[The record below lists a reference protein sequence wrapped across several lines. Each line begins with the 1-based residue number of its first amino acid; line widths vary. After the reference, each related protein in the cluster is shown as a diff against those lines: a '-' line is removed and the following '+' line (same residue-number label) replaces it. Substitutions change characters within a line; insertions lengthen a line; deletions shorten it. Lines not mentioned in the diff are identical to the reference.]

1 MKEKFLDILR
11 ISTYYPRK
19 LFDYLLYSFYLK
31 RNNNWDQ
38 LNSLRD
44 RPVLVVG
51 NGPSLNK
58 TPLDKIDKSMVSIG
72 MNKIN
77 LIYEKSSWR
86 PDIIACVNGLVIRQN
101 KDYFN
106 KTNKILIVPI
116 KAFYLGI
123 KPRKNVLFVRLKDE
137 EVMNVELDKGISTGC
152 TVTFTALQIAAYL
165 NPKSV
170 NIVGV
175 DHSFVVNKGTN
186 YEIKKFEGD
195 DVNHFSKDYFKNQYW
210 GVPDLDG
217 SEKLYSISR
226 AYFESKNI
234 PISDYTVDG
243 KLTIFKK
250 GNIIDL
256 LDKKTSTDQNFQA
269 QNKIKV

>member
-1 MKEKFLDILR
+1 MKEKILDLIR

-19 LFDYLLYSFYLK
+19 ILDFFLYYLYLK
-31 RNNNWDQ
+31 QKNNWDI
-38 LNSLRD
+38 LSPFFNK
-44 RPVLVVG
+44 PILVVG

-58 TPLDKIDKSMVSIG
+58 TPLDKLYDSFVSIG

-86 PDIIACVNGLVIRQN
+86 PQIITCVNGLVIKQN
-101 KDYFN
+101 KEYFN
-106 KTNKILIVPI
+106 TTERILIVPV
-116 KAFYLGI
+116 KALYLGI
-123 KPRKNVLFVRLKDE
+123 KPRKNVLFVQLKDKE
-137 EVMNVELDKGISTGC
+137 IMRSNIKKGVSTGC

-175 DHSFVVNKGTN
+175 DHSFVVKRGTN

-210 GVPDLDG
+210 GVPDLHG
-217 SEKLYSISR
+217 SEKLYLL
-226 AYFESKNI
+226 SKNHFDQRNI
-234 PISDYTVDG
+234 PVCDYTIDG
-243 KLTIFKK
+243 KLEIFRK
-250 GNIIDL
+250 GKIEQLISDDII
-256 LDKKTSTDQNFQA
+256 
-269 QNKIKV
+269 V